1 MISSAIPR
9 RFRFFARLSVAQAVT
24 FVLFILSLCAFS
36 IPHAGEIRPFFL
48 LMAVYYWCVFRP
60 TLLPPAVVFTA
71 GLLIDFFSGLPAG
84 LTAGILVMVQW
95 IVRSQRR
102 YLMGQSYVVLWTGF
116 AIVCFSSAFV
126 QWGLFGLTRL
136 SWPPVE
142 PILAGAALSVFLFPP
157 VAAALQLVHRIL
169 PEENFH

>member
-1 MISSAIPR
+1 MMPR
-9 RFRFFARLSVAQAVT
+9 RFRFFARLSVAQGLT

-48 LMAVYYWCVFRP
+48 LMAIFYWSVFRP
-60 TLLPPAVVFTA
+60 TMVPPVAVFMV

-84 LTAGILVMVQW
+84 LTAGILVTVQW
-95 IVRSQRR
+95 VVRSQRR
-102 YLMGQSYVVLWTGF
+102 YLMGQSYLVLWTGF

-136 SWPPVE
+136 LWPPVE
-142 PILAGAALSVFLFPP
+142 PVLAGAALSVFLFPP
-157 VAAALQLVHRIL
+157 VVTLLQIVHRIL
-169 PEENFH
+169 PEDRLL